1 MPDLKAVK
9 KELTQQFL
17 TRFADVFY
25 VLGLDD
31 PEYQKAEAK
40 KAVKKAEDR
49 AEDGTEKALRNAFKA
64 QMQDEIDEARET
76 VQKVFGAAAAR
87 EATPRPPSYEVVRAP
102 DQPRQYTV
110 SSSGGPRF
118 L

>member
-1 MPDLKAVK
+1 MSDLTAVK
-9 KELTQQFL
+9 EELTQQYL

-31 PEYQKAEAK
+31 PQYQKQGAEKAITAAEA
-40 KAVKKAEDR
+40 R
-49 AEDGTEKALRNAFKA
+49 AADSSEASLRKAFKE
-64 QMQDEIDEARET
+64 QMQDELVEARES
-76 VQKVFGAAAAR
+76 VQQMFGAAAAR